1 MKKFL
6 IGGAALIIVA
16 AIVFFLAIKPGRISV
31 TAQYRVE
38 AIKRGNVEASITTS
52 GTLSPNILVEV
63 GSQVSGRISALYVD
77 FNQKVK
83 TNQVLAELDKSTFL
97 AKVGED
103 QANYESAQTSLD
115 NAKVA
120 AEDAK
125 KKYDRTLDLFEK
137 NIISIEEKETST
149 VTYSTALSNVKTS
162 ESKLSQAKAQLDAS
176 RVDLDHCTIRSP
188 IDGVVISRDMNVG
201 QTVAASFQA
210 PVLFTIAN
218 DLSKMRIECSVDE
231 ADIGKVAEGQNVNFT
246 VSAFPGE
253 KFAGSVTQVRSSAT
267 VVQNVVT
274 YTCIVDV
281 NNPSLKLMPGMTAT
295 ASIITASAENVL
307 QVPNSALRFILANQ
321 IANSA
326 QQTQAQQSTS
336 SETSPLQKASG
347 TRVQNAGK
355 SDQARQSVGHVWKQN
370 PDGSLSEIT
379 LRLGVADK
387 SSTEVKE
394 VVSGELKEGD
404 NVVIGLPIP
413 QTKTQQSTPQQ
424 PSGTGI
430 GGIIR

>member
-6 IGGAALIIVA
+6 IGGAALVIVA
-16 AIVFFLAIKPGRISV
+16 AAVFFFIIKRGGMSV
-31 TAQYRVE
+31 AAQYRIE
-38 AIKRGNVEASITTS
+38 AVKKGNVETSITTT

-63 GSQVSGRISALYVD
+63 GSQVSGRISSLYVD

-83 TNQVLAELDKSTFL
+83 ANQVLAELDKSNFL
-97 AKVGED
+97 AKVGQD

-125 KKYDRTLDLFEK
+125 KKYDRTLALFDK
-137 NIISIEEKETST
+137 NIISIEEKETAA
-149 VTYSTALSNVKTS
+149 VTYTTALSNVKTAQS
-162 ESKLSQAKAQLDAS
+162 RLSQAKAQLDAS
-176 RVDLDHCTIRSP
+176 KVDLDHCTIRSP
-188 IDGVVISRDMNVG
+188 IDGVVISRNMNIG

-218 DLSKMRIECSVDE
+218 NLSKMRIECSVDE
-231 ADIGKVAEGQNVNFT
+231 ADIGKVVEGQKVNFT
-246 VSAFPGE
+246 VSAFPGQ

-281 NNPSLKLMPGMTAT
+281 NNASLKLMPGMTA
-295 ASIITASAENVL
+295 AAVIITASAENVL
-307 QVPNSALRFILANQ
+307 RVPNSALRFIPANQ
-321 IANSA
+321 VASA
-326 QQTQAQQSTS
+326 TQQTQVQQSTS
-336 SETSPLQKASG
+336 SGTSPQPKARG
-347 TRVQNAGK
+347 TRVPGAGQ
-355 SDQARQSVGHVWKQN
+355 SDQASQSLGHVWKQN
-370 PDGSLSEIT
+370 PDGSLSQLT

-387 SSTEVKE
+387 SYTEVKE

-404 NVVIGLPIP
+404 NIVIGLPIP
-413 QTKTQQSTPQQ
+413 QTKTQQTTQKQ
-424 PSGTGI
+424 PPGPGI